1 MRWIG
6 AVVVFPILA
15 TVGVMLGAWW
25 APFPLG
31 LAFGAV
37 QPGARFAVP
46 VGALIGSVG
55 WSIPL
60 SASESRFGLGPAAES
75 LAAIMGFGHMA
86 FVPVILTLL
95 AGTLLGLLGAWLGC
109 AGRTLVQPASS
120 RTRASVSAD
129 GGTPSS
135 R

>member
-6 AVVVFPILA
+6 AVVLFPILA
-15 TVGVMLGAWW
+15 TVGLLLGAWW

-31 LAFGAV
+31 LAFGAI
-37 QPGARFAVP
+37 QPRARFAVP
-46 VGALIGSVG
+46 VGALIGLVG

-60 SASESRFGLGPAAES
+60 STTGSRFGLGPAAES
-75 LAAIMGFGHMA
+75 LAAIMGFGHQGI
-86 FVPVILTLL
+86 VPVILTLL
-95 AGTLLGLLGAWLGC
+95 VGTLLGLTGAWLGS
-109 AGRTLVQPASS
+109 AGRTLLQPAMS
-120 RTRASVSAD
+120 RTSASVSVD